1 VRREITAGVFLGER
15 RVGTLTFADEITR
28 FDYTDVELG
37 HLVLGQAFEDEP
49 GRRRV
54 SRIDVPAWFANLLP
68 EAESPLRQ
76 MVANQYGLSAVRS
89 FPLLL
94 ALGGDLSGAV
104 EVRPDVDISSL
115 VDPPEGWSHDSGSDR
130 PRLAFSLA
138 GVQLKFS
145 MLREGRRFTLPM
157 SGVGGQ
163 WIVKLPDRAF
173 RDVPSNEHAMM
184 RWAAAAG
191 CDVPA
196 TELVTGADVGLPESL
211 VAATEPVFAIRRF
224 DRTDDRRVH
233 VEDLAQ
239 VREVAPRYKYDN
251 SSYDAI
257 GRVIRTVAGDAAF
270 EEYIRRLV
278 LVVAMGN
285 GDAHLKNWSL
295 IYRDGITV
303 ELAPA
308 YDMVSVTAY
317 EQFTA
322 DRLAFRLGGER
333 SFSAVH
339 RGHFRRLAGSAEA
352 DVDRIV
358 DVVDEATARLHEAWP
373 AVVREYP
380 VPDFVRRH
388 ISGRLTELPLLKGV

>member
-1 VRREITAGVFLGER
+1 
-15 RVGTLTFADEITR
+15 
-28 FDYTDVELG
+28 
-37 HLVLGQAFEDEP
+37 VLGQAFEDEP

-54 SRIDVPAWFANLLP
+54 TRIDVPAWFANLLP

-89 FPLLL
+89 FPMLL

-115 VDPPEGWSHDSGSDR
+115 VDPPEGWPHDSGSDR

-163 WIVKLPDRAF
+163 WIVKLPDRTF

-191 CDVPA
+191 CDVPG

-211 VAATEPVFAIRRF
+211 VAAAEPVFAIRRF
-224 DRTDDRRVH
+224 DRADDRRIH

-270 EEYIRRLV
+270 EEYVRRLV

-295 IYRDGITV
+295 IYRDGSTA

-339 RGHFRRLAGSAEA
+339 REHFRRLAGSAEA
-352 DVDRIV
+352 DVDRTV
-358 DVVDEATARLHEAWP
+358 DVVDETTARLHDSWS
-373 AVVREYP
+373 AVLREHP
-380 VPDFVRRH
+380 VPDFLRPH
-388 ISGRLTELPLLKGV
+388 ISGRLVELPLLKGV

>member
-1 VRREITAGVFLGER
+1 
-15 RVGTLTFADEITR
+15 
-28 FDYTDVELG
+28 
-37 HLVLGQAFEDEP
+37 
-49 GRRRV
+49 
-54 SRIDVPAWFANLLP
+54 
-68 EAESPLRQ
+68 
-76 MVANQYGLSAVRS
+76 MRS

-94 ALGGDLSGAV
+94 ALGRDLSGAV

-115 VDPPEGWSHDSGSDR
+115 VDRPEGWVHDAGSDR

-163 WIVKLPDRAF
+163 WIVKLPDRTF

-184 RWAAAAG
+184 RWASAAG

-196 TELVTGADVGLPESL
+196 TELVTGADIGLPESL

-224 DRTDDRRVH
+224 DRADDRRVH

-295 IYRDGITV
+295 IYRDGITA

-358 DVVDEATARLHEAWP
+358 DVVDEAIARLHEAWP

-388 ISGRLTELPLLKGV
+388 ISDRLTELPLLKGV